1 MVDEVLELSKKL
13 KQLRTERGFTMEKL
27 ADMAECSKAYIS
39 QIEKGQV
46 KPSVTLLS
54 RLARAFGV
62 SVSELFRGPA
72 ASGKRHWK
80 LKKADRRTIHYPN
93 GKVESQLLTTGVF
106 SKKMQP
112 IISIIQPNGGLDS
125 DDSLD
130 HPEGSEEFVLVLKGE
145 IHFKIEAQTMKLEEG
160 DSLYFDGDLP
170 HRWQN
175 KSDRVA
181 EVLFM
186 WTPPV
191 W

>member
-1 MVDEVLELSKKL
+1 MVDEVVELSKKL

-27 ADMAECSKAYIS
+27 AEMAKCSKAYIS
-39 QIEKGQV
+39 QIEKGLV
-46 KPSVTLLS
+46 KPSVTILS
-54 RLARAFGV
+54 RLARALGV

-72 ASGKRHWK
+72 AASKRHWK
-80 LKKADRRTIHYPN
+80 LSKADRREIHYPDR
-93 GKVESQLLTTGVF
+93 KVVSQLLTTGVF

-112 IISIIQPNGGLDS
+112 IVSIIQPQGGLGS

-145 IHFKIEAQTMKLEEG
+145 IYFKVEDQEMKLEEG
-160 DSLYFDGDLP
+160 DTLYFDGDLS
-170 HRWQN
+170 HSWENR
-175 KSDRVA
+175 SDSEA